1 MQLYLTVRPEDTR
14 TASAYPAGLAH
25 AAYRI
30 GERSS
35 LLSRNLLTPAR
46 SGQMAPLPGLLVLSD
61 RSAPSIDRPAALAE
75 AVLRECARRS
85 YGGIVLDFDEPS
97 REDRRRFAALLGQQ
111 CAKSR
116 KFFYLPPSY
125 AGAAEHPIVIVN
137 TAISGGS
144 FETHIREE
152 LARYGGGRNVVFDL
166 QRLRMDFR
174 LPARSG
180 QGEPLTQA
188 ALDALSISPPCFFPK
203 TCLPATSLMPR
214 TVNPTSSSLMTLTRC
229 AKSCVLGGSW
239 AWPPRF
245 SSGRRSATSPTR
257 CSAAS
262 KKEVPHLSVRYFC
275 FLVETLLVLTSGL
288 RLLATLHAGAF
299 IMLSLANLGDNACLS
314 AATLK
319 TLQCAIDGFAFLDM
333 NLRHLYFPP
342 SETSGLILDA

>member
-30 GERSS
+30 GEGSS

-46 SGQMAPLPGLLVLSD
+46 SGPMASLPGLLVLSD

-116 KFFYLPPSY
+116 KFFCLPPSY
-125 AGAAEHPIVIVN
+125 AGAAEHPTVIVN

-152 LARYGGGRNVVFDL
+152 LACYGGGRNVVFDL

-174 LPARSG
+174 LPALLKER
-180 QGEPLTQA
+180 QPA
-188 ALDALSISPPCFFPK
+188 VFF
-203 TCLPATSLMPR
+203 
-214 TVNPTSSSLMTLTRC
+214 
-229 AKSCVLGGSW
+229 
-239 AWPPRF
+239 
-245 SSGRRSATSPTR
+245 
-257 CSAAS
+257 S
-262 KKEVPHLSVRYFC
+262 KDLFARYFTYAKNGESH
-275 FLVETLLVLTSGL
+275 FILFDDADTLRQKL
-288 RLLATLHAGAF
+288 RLGRQLGVAAAF
-299 IMLSLANLGDNACLS
+299 FQWPEVCDIADSLFRR
-314 AATLK
+314 K
-319 TLQCAIDGFAFLDM
+319 
-333 NLRHLYFPP
+333 
-342 SETSGLILDA
+342 

>member
-14 TASAYPAGLAH
+14 TASAYPVGLAH

-30 GERSS
+30 GEGSS

-46 SGQMAPLPGLLVLSD
+46 SGPMAPLPGLLVLSD

-97 REDRRRFAALLGQQ
+97 REDRRCFAALLGQ
-111 CAKSR
+111 
-116 KFFYLPPSY
+116 KFFCLPPSY
-125 AGAAEHPIVIVN
+125 AGAVERPTVIVN

-188 ALDALSISPPCFFPK
+188 ALDALLKERQPAVFF
-203 TCLPATSLMPR
+203 
-214 TVNPTSSSLMTLTRC
+214 
-229 AKSCVLGGSW
+229 
-239 AWPPRF
+239 
-245 SSGRRSATSPTR
+245 
-257 CSAAS
+257 S
-262 KKEVPHLSVRYFC
+262 KDLFARYFTYTKDGEAH
-275 FLVETLLVLTSGL
+275 FILFDDADTLRQKL
-288 RLLATLHAGAF
+288 RLGRQLGVAAAF
-299 IMLSLANLGDNACLS
+299 FQWPEVCDIADSLFRR
-314 AATLK
+314 K
-319 TLQCAIDGFAFLDM
+319 
-333 NLRHLYFPP
+333 
-342 SETSGLILDA
+342 

>member
-30 GERSS
+30 GEGSS

-46 SGQMAPLPGLLVLSD
+46 SGPMAPLPGLLVLSD

-116 KFFYLPPSY
+116 KFFCLPPSY
-125 AGAAEHPIVIVN
+125 AGAVERPTVIVN

-166 QRLRMDFR
+166 QRLRMDFT
-174 LPARSG
+174 LPAQSG
-180 QGEPLTQA
+180 EGRPLSGLELQDLLDREAPSVFFSQDLCARYFTYARDGETHFVLFDDADTLSQKLRTGGNMGFA
-188 ALDALSISPPCFFPK
+188 AAFLMYPEVQDLLPKLFP
-203 TCLPATSLMPR
+203 
-214 TVNPTSSSLMTLTRC
+214 
-229 AKSCVLGGSW
+229 
-239 AWPPRF
+239 
-245 SSGRRSATSPTR
+245 GRRT
-257 CSAAS
+257 
-262 KKEVPHLSVRYFC
+262 
-275 FLVETLLVLTSGL
+275 
-288 RLLATLHAGAF
+288 
-299 IMLSLANLGDNACLS
+299 
-314 AATLK
+314 
-319 TLQCAIDGFAFLDM
+319 
-333 NLRHLYFPP
+333 
-342 SETSGLILDA
+342 

>member
-30 GERSS
+30 GEGSS

-46 SGQMAPLPGLLVLSD
+46 SGPMAPLPGLLVLSD

-85 YGGIVLDFDEPS
+85 YGGVVLDFDEPS

-116 KFFYLPPSY
+116 KFFCLPPSY
-125 AGAAEHPIVIVN
+125 AAAAEHPTVIVN

-188 ALDALSISPPCFFPK
+188 ALDALMKGASARRVFFQGPV
-203 TCLPATSLMPR
+203 CPLLY
-214 TVNPTSSSLMTLTRC
+214 LC
-229 AKSCVLGGSW
+229 QE
-239 AWPPRF
+239 
-245 SSGRRSATSPTR
+245 RRSP
-257 CSAAS
+257 
-262 KKEVPHLSVRYFC
+262 
-275 FLVETLLVLTSGL
+275 
-288 RLLATLHAGAF
+288 LHP
-299 IMLSLANLGDNACLS
+299 L
-314 AATLK
+314 
-319 TLQCAIDGFAFLDM
+319 
-333 NLRHLYFPP
+333 
-342 SETSGLILDA
+342 

>member
-46 SGQMAPLPGLLVLSD
+46 SGPMAPLPGLLVLSD
-61 RSAPSIDRPAALAE
+61 RSAPSIDRPAALTE

-116 KFFYLPPSY
+116 KFFCLPPSY
-125 AGAAEHPIVIVN
+125 AGAAEHPTVIVN

-188 ALDALSISPPCFFPK
+188 ALDALIREHQPAVFF
-203 TCLPATSLMPR
+203 
-214 TVNPTSSSLMTLTRC
+214 
-229 AKSCVLGGSW
+229 
-239 AWPPRF
+239 
-245 SSGRRSATSPTR
+245 
-257 CSAAS
+257 S
-262 KKEVPHLSVRYFC
+262 KDLFARYFTYAKNGESH
-275 FLVETLLVLTSGL
+275 FILFDDADTLRQKL
-288 RLLATLHAGAF
+288 RLGRQLGVAAAF
-299 IMLSLANLGDNACLS
+299 FLWPEVCDIPDSLFRR
-314 AATLK
+314 K
-319 TLQCAIDGFAFLDM
+319 
-333 NLRHLYFPP
+333 
-342 SETSGLILDA
+342 

>member
-14 TASAYPAGLAH
+14 IASAYPAGLAH

-30 GERSS
+30 GEGSS

-46 SGQMAPLPGLLVLSD
+46 SGPMAPLPGLLVLSD

-85 YGGIVLDFDEPS
+85 YGGVVLDFDEPPQ
-97 REDRRRFAALLGQQ
+97 EDRRRFAALLGQQ

-116 KFFYLPPSY
+116 KFFCLPPSY
-125 AGAAEHPIVIVN
+125 AGAAEHPTVIVN

-166 QRLRMDFR
+166 QRLRMDFP

-188 ALDALSISPPCFFPK
+188 ALD
-203 TCLPATSLMPR
+203 T
-214 TVNPTSSSLMTLTRC
+214 
-229 AKSCVLGGSW
+229 
-239 AWPPRF
+239 
-245 SSGRRSATSPTR
+245 
-257 CSAAS
+257 
-262 KKEVPHLSVRYFC
+262 
-275 FLVETLLVLTSGL
+275 
-288 RLLATLHAGAF
+288 AG
-299 IMLSLANLGDNACLS
+299 
-314 AATLK
+314 
-319 TLQCAIDGFAFLDM
+319 
-333 NLRHLYFPP
+333 
-342 SETSGLILDA
+342 